1 MSQVGE
7 TRPHTPE
14 RSDGGQAFFTAVG
27 CMDGRVQ
34 DPVALYGKARYS
46 AKFADTITEAGLVG
60 QISRLPKPGTGG
72 QVKKDADP
80 KLLESVKNKILISLT
95 KHLSKGIVVHGH
107 QECAG
112 NPVADEQHKEE
123 TREAARIIKGMLGA
137 MDLEV
142 KPIFIIRSGED
153 WVVEEL

>member
-1 MSQVGE
+1 MSRVGE
-7 TRPHTPE
+7 T
-14 RSDGGQAFFTAVG
+14 FFTSVG

-34 DPVALYGKARYS
+34 DPVAQYGKARYGV
-46 AKFADTITEAGLVG
+46 KFADAITEAGLVG
-60 QISRLPKPGTGG
+60 QIL
-72 QVKKDADP
+72 KKDADP
-80 KLLESVKNKILISLT
+80 KLLEAVKNKILISLT

-123 TREAARIIKGMLGA
+123 TREAARIIRAMLGA

-142 KPIFIIRSGED
+142 KPIFIIRNGDD

>member
-7 TRPHTPE
+7 T
-14 RSDGGQAFFTAVG
+14 FFTSVG

-34 DPVALYGKARYS
+34 DPVSEYGKARFGV
-46 AKFADTITEAGLVG
+46 KFADTITEAGLVG
-60 QISRLPKPGTGG
+60 QISRLQAPEAQADGG
-72 QVKKDADP
+72 QVKKDTDP
-80 KLLESVKNKILISLT
+80 KVLESIKNKILISLT

-123 TREAARIIKGMLGA
+123 TKEAARIIRAMLGA

-142 KPIFIIRSGED
+142 KPIFIVRSGEE

>member
-7 TRPHTPE
+7 T
-14 RSDGGQAFFTAVG
+14 FFTSVG

-34 DPVALYGKARYS
+34 CPVAKYGKARYGV
-46 AKFADTITEAGLVG
+46 KFADTITEAGLVG
-60 QISRLPKPGTGG
+60 QVL
-72 QVKKDADP
+72 KKDADP

-112 NPVADEQHKEE
+112 NPVADEQHKQE
-123 TREAARIIKGMLGA
+123 TKEAARIIKGMLGA

-142 KPIFIIRSGED
+142 KPIFIVRNGED